1 MLCAAATCFGSNAAW
16 RTGHTVEI
24 MDIQHHALEALRVI
38 TPDNRPFETTNATVF
53 VIGPDDQRTLITEY
67 PDIYVALGTL
77 TDDVARI
84 DDAIHGR
91 PLLDARALG
100 VLTCGWAA
108 PIGDDETPPS
118 CHPQRRRVRLAVIAT
133 GELMTGSALEF
144 QEDPD
149 SPILD
154 DGAATGSLR
163 DALLEAMRAVL
174 DYQAAFNL
182 DSMND

>member
-1 MLCAAATCFGSNAAW
+1 
-16 RTGHTVEI
+16 
-24 MDIQHHALEALRVI
+24 MDIQHHALEVLRA
-38 TPDNRPFETTNATVF
+38 TAEDRPFDTKNATVF
-53 VIGPDDQRTLITEY
+53 VIGHDDQRTTITEY
-67 PDIYVALGTL
+67 PDIYIALGTL

-91 PLLDARALG
+91 PLLGARALG

-133 GELMTGSALEF
+133 GDLVTGSALEF
-144 QEDPD
+144 QDD
-149 SPILD
+149 ADHPIFD
-154 DGAATGSLR
+154 DGSASGGLR

-174 DYQAAFNL
+174 DYQAAF
-182 DSMND
+182 DRHPKND

>member
-1 MLCAAATCFGSNAAW
+1 
-16 RTGHTVEI
+16 
-24 MDIQHHALEALRVI
+24 MDIQHHALEALLDI
-38 TPDNRPFETTNATVF
+38 TPGDRPFDTKNATVF
-53 VIGPDDQRTLITEY
+53 VIGPDDQRTTITEY

-91 PLLDARALG
+91 PLLRARALG

-118 CHPQRRRVRLAVIAT
+118 CHPQRRRVRLAVIVT
-133 GELMTGSALEF
+133 GDLVTGSALEF
-144 QEDPD
+144 QDDPD
-149 SPILD
+149 NRIFD
-154 DGAATGSLR
+154 DGSASGGLR

-174 DYQAAFNL
+174 DYQAAF
-182 DSMND
+182 DRHPKND